1 MRIPTNIPE
10 TPMGETDQDSFFKSK
25 EKFQQ
30 QLQDIFQTILRLT
43 GPDQFDQLCQWLE
56 YNQYCTI
63 DDFYD
68 SSYNDPE
75 KFDTK
80 GPATEYK
87 WKGKMNHLSPIVAQ
101 KLKCFVRWM
110 THEDR
115 HYELHDEF
123 LATLTRDNYLKFR
136 HMHSLSFSTSSPSHH
151 EPSTLKTSFSG
162 ESKHQTPSESQT
174 ALNNY
179 KKGPQRK
186 AFFSQQEEI
195 SDDDEYANAEEQ
207 FSTDPEPEE
216 HSPYSVY
223 QSSFHP
229 KMPQKSFPP
238 PNIWETPSESTQQ
251 MIIEHNK
258 KVKLNNPTP
267 YPSGSKTKPNLT
279 LGKPTPAPQQVH
291 QHSQD
296 EPTEE
301 PPPDPST
308 QTLVKKCLAES
319 GIDPTDIQNVM
330 PVSYA
335 KRNISPHESSRQ
347 IQTHHR
353 YVFARVNQS
362 KHHNC
367 DDLDP
372 TDTPIAVLTALQ
384 APSDDTYNP
393 KCTHSLME
401 IQCNHSQ
408 YPILMKKKCTHN
420 PSASQ
425 VSKSYHPNP
434 VTFPYPPDPG
444 EHVLETSSAPT
455 TLVERD
461 KLDVSSLI
469 PSEGEMECSFSW
481 TCPFKSPTS
490 STSCF
495 GEPTLGKLNQET
507 DFYMTKPVPKPSSGA
522 NRVSVCHSSLVTKE
536 HFYGENFIHDFP
548 KSWKHIKEVD
558 WGDKL
563 KLNYTTYGYMLME
576 IDWGGKFNYTSCGHP
591 IANWQGHETHSTG
604 HKTSEVD
611 RGGHDPNGS
620 DNPPPMSIINLD
632 DLLGRTF
639 LLPMDQNGERK
650 RATISEHVKDL
661 CQQQVSREDQ
671 PRFKLKIDGDQLDDL
686 ISYNQLMEYIEDK
699 TDTGPLEDG
708 LYRFKCIK
716 DHKGPYTSSDPEY
729 NGSSYNLL
737 IEWEPGEQTW
747 EPLSNIIASDPYT
760 CAVYAKEHNLL
771 NTPRWKLLKR
781 HARTARR
788 LIRTLKKSKYR
799 QARASRKYKH
809 GCEVPRDYAHA
820 LQLDIHNGNNKWKEA
835 IDLEIEQIKE
845 YQVFTDVGNEYLQA
859 LTREKLNIVGGPEFE
874 ELQGHVLVMYKAL
887 YGTRLGGACWHDK
900 FLDILHHM
908 GFKTSEV
915 DWGGQDPNP
924 NHVSESLLSEV
935 DWGAHNPDADDP
947 EQLTGESIQ
956 SFLTFIVQ
964 LQWLVALGRHYLHK
978 SLPCPSLW

>member
-1 MRIPTNIPE
+1 M
-10 TPMGETDQDSFFKSK
+10 
-25 EKFQQ
+25 
-30 QLQDIFQTILRLT
+30 
-43 GPDQFDQLCQWLE
+43 
-56 YNQYCTI
+56 
-63 DDFYD
+63 
-68 SSYNDPE
+68 
-75 KFDTK
+75 
-80 GPATEYK
+80 A
-87 WKGKMNHLSPIVAQ
+87 
-101 KLKCFVRWM
+101 
-110 THEDR
+110 HEDR
-115 HYELHDEF
+115 PYELHDDF
-123 LATLTRDNYLKFR
+123 LATLTRERYLKFR
-136 HMHSLSFSTSSPSHH
+136 HMDTLSFLTSSPSHH
-151 EPSTLKTSFSG
+151 EPSKLKTSFSG

-174 ALNNY
+174 VLNNY

-195 SDDDEYANAEEQ
+195 SNDDEYANAEEQ

-229 KMPQKSFPP
+229 KMPQKSFLP
-238 PNIWETPSESTQQ
+238 PNTWETLSESTKQ
-251 MIIEHNK
+251 MTIEPNK
-258 KVKLNNPTP
+258 KAKLNNPTP
-267 YPSGSKTKPNLT
+267 YPSGSKTKPNPT

-291 QHSQD
+291 QQSQD

-301 PPPDPST
+301 PPPDTST
-308 QTLVKKCLAES
+308 QILVNKCLAES

-335 KRNISPHESSRQ
+335 KRNISSHESSRQ
-347 IQTHHR
+347 IQPHQR

-372 TDTPIAVLTALQ
+372 TDTPSAVPTALQ
-384 APSDDTYNP
+384 APSDDAYNP

-401 IQCNHSQ
+401 TQCNHSQ
-408 YPILMKKKCTHN
+408 YPILMKKNCTHN
-420 PSASQ
+420 PSTSQ

-461 KLDVSSLI
+461 KLDLSSLT
-469 PSEGEMECSFSW
+469 PPKGEMESSFSW
-481 TCPFKSPTS
+481 TCSVKSPTS
-490 STSCF
+490 STLCF

-507 DFYMTKPVPKPSSGA
+507 DFSMTKHMPKPSSGA
-522 NRVSVCHSSLVTKE
+522 NRVSVSHSSLVTKNGE
-536 HFYGENFIHDFP
+536 HFFGENFIHDFP

-563 KLNYTTYGYMLME
+563 KLNYTPYGYMLME

-591 IANWQGHETHSTG
+591 MANWQGHETHPTG

-611 RGGHDPNGS
+611 WGGHDPNGS

-639 LLPMDQNGERK
+639 LIPMDENGERK

-661 CQQQVSREDQ
+661 CQQEVSREDQ
-671 PRFKLKIDGDQLDDL
+671 LRFKLKIDRDQLDDI
-686 ISYNQLMEYIEDK
+686 ISYNQHMEYLEDK
-699 TDTGPLEDG
+699 TDAGPLEDG

-771 NTPRWKLLKR
+771 NTPGWKLLQR

-788 LIRTLKKSKYR
+788 LIRTPKKSKYR

-809 GCEVPRDYAHA
+809 GWEVPRDYAHA

-835 IDLEIEQIKE
+835 IDLELEQIKE
-845 YQVFTDVGNEYLQA
+845 YQVFTDVGNAYLQA
-859 LTREKLNIVGGPEFE
+859 LTREKLYIVGGPEFE

-887 YGTRLGGACWHDK
+887 YGTRSGGACWHGK
-900 FLDILHHM
+900 FFDILHHM

-915 DWGGQDPNP
+915 DWGGHDPNP
-924 NHVSESLLSEV
+924 NHVNESLLSEV
-935 DWGAHNPDADDP
+935 DWGAHNPDADDS

-956 SFLTFIVQ
+956 SFLTFVVQ
-964 LQWLVALGRHYLHK
+964 LQWLVALGRLYLHK

>member
-1 MRIPTNIPE
+1 MRTPTNIPE
-10 TPMGETDQDSFFKSK
+10 TPMGETEQDALFKSK

-43 GPDQFDQLCQWLE
+43 GPDQFDQLCQWMK
-56 YNQYCTI
+56 YNQYLTI
-63 DDFYD
+63 DDFYE
-68 SSYNDPE
+68 SSYSDPE

-87 WKGKMNHLSPIVAQ
+87 WKGKMNHLTVNVAQ
-101 KLKCFVRWM
+101 KLKSFVRWM

-115 HYELHDEF
+115 PYELHEDF
-123 LATLTRDNYLKFR
+123 LATFTRERYLKFR
-136 HMHSLSFSTSSPSHH
+136 HMTMNTLSFSASSPSHH
-151 EPSTLKTSFSG
+151 EPSKLKTSFSG
-162 ESKHQTPSESQT
+162 ESKHQTPSESKT

-179 KKGPQRK
+179 KKGPQRQ

-195 SDDDEYANAEEQ
+195 SDDNEYANAEEQ

-229 KMPQKSFPP
+229 KMPQKSFIF
-238 PNIWETPSESTQQ
+238 PNTWETLSESTKQ
-251 MIIEHNK
+251 MTIEDYN

-267 YPSGSKTKPNLT
+267 YPNGSKTKPNPT
-279 LGKPTPAPQQVH
+279 LGNPTPAPQQVH

-301 PPPDPST
+301 PPPDTST
-308 QTLVKKCLAES
+308 QTLVKKCLAEC

-335 KRNISPHESSRQ
+335 KRIISSHESSRQ
-347 IQTHHR
+347 IQTHQR

-362 KHHNC
+362 KHYNC

-372 TDTPIAVLTALQ
+372 TDTPSAVPTALS
-384 APSDDTYNP
+384 APSDDTYYP

-401 IQCNHSQ
+401 TQCNDSQ
-408 YPILMKKKCTHN
+408 YPILMKKICTHD
-420 PSASQ
+420 PSTNQ
-425 VSKSYHPNP
+425 VSKSYKPHP

-461 KLDVSSLI
+461 KLDLSSLI
-469 PSEGEMECSFSW
+469 PPKGEMESSFSW

-490 STSCF
+490 STLCF
-495 GEPTLGKLNQET
+495 GEPTLGKLSQET
-507 DFYMTKPVPKPSSGA
+507 DSYMTKHMPKPSSGA
-522 NRVSVCHSSLVTKE
+522 NRVSVSHSSLVTKNGE

-576 IDWGGKFNYTSCGHP
+576 IDWGGKFNYTPCEHP
-591 IANWQGHETHSTG
+591 MANWQGHETHPIG

-611 RGGHDPNGS
+611 WGGHDPNGS

-632 DLLGRTF
+632 DLLGRAF
-639 LLPMDQNGERK
+639 LLPMDENGERK

-661 CQQQVSREDQ
+661 SPQQVLREDQ
-671 PRFKLKIDGDQLDDL
+671 LRFKLKIDGDQIDNL
-686 ISYNQLMEYIEDK
+686 ISYTQPMQYLEDK

-716 DHKGPYTSSDPEY
+716 DHQRPYTS
-729 NGSSYNLL
+729 
-737 IEWEPGEQTW
+737 
-747 EPLSNIIASDPYT
+747 
-760 CAVYAKEHNLL
+760 
-771 NTPRWKLLKR
+771 
-781 HARTARR
+781 
-788 LIRTLKKSKYR
+788 
-799 QARASRKYKH
+799 
-809 GCEVPRDYAHA
+809 
-820 LQLDIHNGNNKWKEA
+820 
-835 IDLEIEQIKE
+835 
-845 YQVFTDVGNEYLQA
+845 
-859 LTREKLNIVGGPEFE
+859 
-874 ELQGHVLVMYKAL
+874 
-887 YGTRLGGACWHDK
+887 
-900 FLDILHHM
+900 
-908 GFKTSEV
+908 SEV
-915 DWGGQDPNP
+915 DWGGHDPNP
-924 NHVSESLLSEV
+924 NHVKESLLSEV

-956 SFLTFIVQ
+956 SFLTFVVQ
-964 LQWLVALGRHYLHK
+964 LQWLVALGRLYLHK
-978 SLPCPSLW
+978 SLPGPSLW

>member
-1 MRIPTNIPE
+1 MSTPTNIPE
-10 TPMGETDQDSFFKSK
+10 TPMGEPEQDSYFKSK

-30 QLQDIFQTILRLT
+30 QLQHIFQTTLRLIR
-43 GPDQFDQLCQWLE
+43 PDSFDQLCQWME
-56 YNQYCTI
+56 YNQYLTI

-68 SSYNDPE
+68 DYRDDPE
-75 KFDTK
+75 KLDFK
-80 GPATEYK
+80 SPATEYK
-87 WKGKMNHLSPIVAQ
+87 WKGKVNHLSANVAQ
-101 KLKCFVRWM
+101 KLNSFVTWM
-110 THEDR
+110 AHEDR
-115 HYELHDEF
+115 PYEIHDDF
-123 LATLTRDNYLKFR
+123 LATLTRERYLKFR
-136 HMHSLSFSTSSPSHH
+136 DMYIQSFSRSSPSHH
-151 EPSTLKTSFSG
+151 EPSKLKTSFSG
-162 ESKHQTPSESQT
+162 ESKHQTSSESQT
-174 ALNNY
+174 SLNNY

-195 SDDDEYANAEEQ
+195 CDDDEYANAEEQ

-216 HSPYSVY
+216 HSPHSVY

-229 KMPQKSFPP
+229 KMPQKSFLP
-238 PNIWETPSESTQQ
+238 PNICETLSESTNKQ
-251 MIIEHNK
+251 MIIEPNK

-267 YPSGSKTKPNLT
+267 YPSGSKTKPNPT
-279 LGKPTPAPQQVH
+279 LGKSTPAPKQVH

-301 PPPDPST
+301 PPPDTST
-308 QTLVKKCLAES
+308 HTLVNICPAES

-347 IQTHHR
+347 TQTHQG

-372 TDTPIAVLTALQ
+372 TDTPSEVPTDLQ

-401 IQCNHSQ
+401 TQYNHSQ
-408 YPILMKKKCTHN
+408 YPILMKQNCTHN
-420 PSASQ
+420 PSTNQ
-425 VSKSYHPNP
+425 VSKSYHANP
-434 VTFPYPPDPG
+434 VPFPYPPDPG
-444 EHVLETSSAPT
+444 EHVLETSNAQT

-461 KLDVSSLI
+461 KLDLSSLL
-469 PSEGEMECSFSW
+469 PPKGEMESSFSW

-495 GEPTLGKLNQET
+495 GEPTLGKINQET
-507 DFYMTKPVPKPSSGA
+507 DVYMTKHMPKPSSGA
-522 NRVSVCHSSLVTKE
+522 NRVSVSHSSLVPKNGE

-591 IANWQGHETHSTG
+591 MANWQGHETHPTG

-611 RGGHDPNGS
+611 WGGHDPNEP
-620 DNPPPMSIINLD
+620 DNPPPMYIINLD

-639 LLPMDQNGERK
+639 LLPMDENGERK

-671 PRFKLKIDGDQLDDL
+671 LRFKLKIDGDQPDDI
-686 ISYNQLMEYIEDK
+686 ISYNQLMEYLEDK

-708 LYRFKCIK
+708 LHRLKCIK
-716 DHKGPYTSSDPEY
+716 DHKGPYTSS
-729 NGSSYNLL
+729 
-737 IEWEPGEQTW
+737 
-747 EPLSNIIASDPYT
+747 
-760 CAVYAKEHNLL
+760 
-771 NTPRWKLLKR
+771 
-781 HARTARR
+781 
-788 LIRTLKKSKYR
+788 
-799 QARASRKYKH
+799 
-809 GCEVPRDYAHA
+809 
-820 LQLDIHNGNNKWKEA
+820 
-835 IDLEIEQIKE
+835 
-845 YQVFTDVGNEYLQA
+845 
-859 LTREKLNIVGGPEFE
+859 
-874 ELQGHVLVMYKAL
+874 
-887 YGTRLGGACWHDK
+887 
-900 FLDILHHM
+900 
-908 GFKTSEV
+908 EV
-915 DWGGQDPNP
+915 DWGGHDPYN
-924 NHVSESLLSEV
+924 NHVNESLLSEV

-956 SFLTFIVQ
+956 SFLTFVVQ
-964 LQWLVALGRHYLHK
+964 LQ
-978 SLPCPSLW
+978 